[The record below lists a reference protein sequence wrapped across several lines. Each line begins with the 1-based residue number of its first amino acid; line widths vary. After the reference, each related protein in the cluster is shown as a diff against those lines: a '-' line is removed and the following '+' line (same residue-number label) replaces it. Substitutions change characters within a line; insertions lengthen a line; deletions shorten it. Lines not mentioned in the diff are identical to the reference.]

1 MTLSHGRKGA
11 EDVTSSGVK
20 ELEND
25 ANVTLPTFSVLVV
38 EGQDGTSADS
48 VLTESR
54 PSAMGRHLHLVLYLY
69 RNGGYRMGA
78 KQ

>member
-11 EDVTSSGVK
+11 GDVTSSGVN

-25 ANVTLPTFSVLVV
+25 ASVTLPTFSVIGVG
-38 EGQDGTSADS
+38 GQDETGADPVLAETVRRRWEGTG
-48 VLTESR
+48 V
-54 PSAMGRHLHLVLYLY
+54 VLYLY
-69 RNGGYRMGA
+69 RNGGYRLGV